1 MERALWKIFQNPH
14 RQDLEGRLFYAILTT
29 SAIGLFI
36 LGLITSVWPE
46 KNLPYSLFG
55 LGLFFILL
63 FQSFR
68 INRDVLIYIQWFYM
82 LGAISCSIYIFP
94 YTNGLNGPVVYGL
107 LLSFLVLLTT
117 STSIKFQR
125 LVFAF
130 YAIAMGYFIFYASS
144 GIFDLELQI
153 ITATISVTLI
163 LIFYLGSVYLK
174 STYDR
179 LAIRLRKQRDELER
193 KNQDYREQVHSISE
207 LNAQKTRLFSIIGH
221 DLRSPLSGIEGL
233 LHLLELD
240 ENQSEDQK
248 VMQRDLLRL
257 TRNSRTLLDNLLYW
271 SKRESNAYQ
280 PSLVNY
286 PDIIQMVS
294 DYLAPIAASKNV
306 KLQMLIEPNEGQIW
320 NDAQMLEM
328 IIRNLVQNAIK
339 FVEPGGW
346 VKLRAYETEKHL
358 LLEVEDNGIGMTK
371 EQIEKL
377 FSDQREVRRG
387 TSQEKGVGLGLKLCN
402 EFVAKMDGSIK
413 LRSIENKGTCFI
425 IQLPRT
431 KEDTLLA

>member
-1 MERALWKIFQNPH
+1 
-14 RQDLEGRLFYAILTT
+14 
-29 SAIGLFI
+29 
-36 LGLITSVWPE
+36 
-46 KNLPYSLFG
+46 
-55 LGLFFILL
+55 
-63 FQSFR
+63 
-68 INRDVLIYIQWFYM
+68 
-82 LGAISCSIYIFP
+82 
-94 YTNGLNGPVVYGL
+94 
-107 LLSFLVLLTT
+107 
-117 STSIKFQR
+117 
-125 LVFAF
+125 
-130 YAIAMGYFIFYASS
+130 MGYFIFYASS

-153 ITATISVTLI
+153 ITATISLTLI

-306 KLQMLIEPNEGQIW
+306 KLQMLIEPNEGQVW

-346 VKLRAYETEKHL
+346 VKLRAYETKKHL

-402 EFVAKMDGSIK
+402 EFVAKMDGAIK